1 MGNRNHGIVPEPNE
15 GSTRVSTKT
24 YVIADLHGRFDL
36 LERAIAL
43 IERDAGASGGTFVCC
58 GDFVDRGPQSRQII
72 ERLMEGPRRINWRW
86 IVLQGNHE
94 AMMLECLGK
103 PGILRWWI
111 GNGGGQT
118 LQSYGYEHG
127 DALEPL
133 KIPDDHLAWLAALP
147 VAHED
152 AHRIYVHAGVPF
164 DQALSDAKTE
174 TLQWMLY
181 GEYKE
186 DGTTDLAADEQHVSG
201 KHIVHGHHQS
211 ARHPLL
217 KPHRTNLDSFAW
229 ATGHSAIGV
238 FDDATPGG
246 PVRILDAV
254 MAPDPRYSKDAA

>member
-1 MGNRNHGIVPEPNE
+1 MN
-15 GSTRVSTKT
+15 T

-36 LERAIAL
+36 LCTAISF
-43 IERDAGASGGTFVCC
+43 IETDAGETGGTFICL
-58 GDFVDRGPQSRQII
+58 GDFVDREPQSRSII
-72 ERLMEGPRRINWRW
+72 DLLMSGPSLPNWRW

-94 AMMLECLGK
+94 AMMLECLDN

-118 LQSYGYEHG
+118 LQSYGYESG
-127 DALEPL
+127 DALHPL
-133 KIPDDHLAWLAALP
+133 RIPEDHLEWLRSLP
-147 VAHED
+147 IVHQD

-164 DQALSDAKTE
+164 DQPLHEAKPQ

-181 GEYKE
+181 PGDVDHDDAEVH
-186 DGTTDLAADEQHVSG
+186 ADERHVSG

-211 ARHPLL
+211 AHHPLC

-238 FDDATPGG
+238 FGDATPGG
-246 PVRILDAV
+246 PAKILDAI
-254 MAPDPRYSKDAA
+254 ARPDRSLARATDPAS